1 MLKLCL
7 LSLNVNEPSNL
18 FLFQKNPYY
27 PFLTFVNVK
36 TAQKQTL
43 IAFFVTLTIC
53 MSPWKYLVLILL
65 LHCISCYYLAYQC
78 MMRWNIIIIN
88 PPKSSFYGIITELKN
103 LEWLNRS
110 IGRQNLYFL
119 MPHALLFGKFVQHP
133 RRVISL
139 QNS

>member
-18 FLFQKNPYY
+18 FLFKKKPYY
-27 PFLTFVNVK
+27 QFLTFVNVK
-36 TAQKQTL
+36 IAQKQTL
-43 IAFFVTLTIC
+43 IAFLLHWQYVALKVFSINFVTTLHINVWCDGT
-53 MSPWKYLVLILL
+53 SSSLI
-65 LHCISCYYLAYQC
+65 
-78 MMRWNIIIIN
+78 

-103 LEWLNRS
+103 LEWLNRI